1 MQNNSFF
8 DEAKEQS
15 QVKARIVEKYFWAW
29 ANVIIGKKNKT
40 KLIGYVDFFSGPGSY
55 ETGTKST
62 PLLVLEKAIENEKI
76 RDRLVSVFNDA
87 KLNYAKNLEES
98 INLTQGIDTLKY
110 YPIVTNLELGEE
122 EDVSAQIFDHVQGI
136 PTLFFVDPWGY
147 KGLTLS
153 LIITA
158 LQDWGCD
165 CMFFFNYNSINRSI
179 KIQSV
184 AKHIDA
190 LFGKKRAT
198 ELRNLPSSM
207 SPSERELTI
216 IETIS
221 QALKENAGQYVLPFR
236 FKSDSGSRSSHH
248 MIFVS
253 KHIKGYEIMKEIMAN
268 ESTESNQGVASF
280 EYNPAIRRYTLL
292 FELSRPLDDLAE
304 MLLEKFAGETMT
316 RQQIY
321 DKHHV
326 DTPYIKKNYRKI
338 LIKLE
343 DDGKI
348 QTDPPANKRRKNTFS
363 DTVKV
368 TFPPKDK

>member
-8 DEAKEQS
+8 DEAREQS
-15 QVKARIVEKYFWAW
+15 QVKARIVEKYFGAW
-29 ANVIIGKKNKT
+29 ADVIIGTENRINK
-40 KLIGYVDFFSGPGSY
+40 IGFVDFFAGPGKY
-55 ETGTKST
+55 ADGYKST
-62 PLLVLEKAIENEKI
+62 PLLVLEKAIENEKT

-87 KLNYAKNLEES
+87 KSDYAKNLEES
-98 INLTQGIDTLKY
+98 ISLTQGIDTLKY
-110 YPIVTNLELGEE
+110 YPIVRNLKLGEE
-122 EDVSAQIFDHVQGI
+122 EDVSAQIFDPVKRI

-147 KGLTLS
+147 KGLTLN

-165 CMFFFNYNSINRSI
+165 CIFFFNYNSINRSI

-190 LFGKKRAT
+190 LFGKKRSA
-198 ELRNLPSSM
+198 ELRNLPPSM
-207 SPSERELTI
+207 SSSERELTI

-236 FKSDSGSRSSHH
+236 FKSDSGRRSSHH

-253 KHIKGYEIMKEIMAN
+253 KHIRGYHIMKEIMAN
-268 ESTESNQGVASF
+268 ESTDADQGVPSF
-280 EYNPAIRRYTLL
+280 EYNPASRLQPLL

-304 MLLEKFAGETMT
+304 ILLENFAGKTMT

-321 DKHHV
+321 DRHHV
-326 DTPYIKKNYRKI
+326 GTPYLKKNYRTI

-348 QTDPPANKRRKNTFS
+348 QTEPPANKRRKNTFG
-363 DTVKV
+363 DNVKV
-368 TFPPKDK
+368 TFPPKNE